1 MSSLLIKNARYL
13 GDSVDLLV
21 VDGKVQS
28 LSASINAP
36 ADAEIVDAAGKILFP
51 SLIDVHTHLREPGYE
66 WKETVATGL
75 SSAAHGGFGAIL
87 CMANTDP
94 VNDDAAVTEQ
104 ILESARRSWPN
115 GPRVHPIGAA
125 TVGLKGEELTRMSEL
140 KDAGCVAISNDGRPV
155 GNTEIFRRMLE
166 YAADLDLIVIDHCED
181 PYLAA
186 KSHMNEGATS
196 GVLGVKGQPDVAE
209 TIQASRSIL
218 LADYLG
224 VPVHIAHVSAKRTVD
239 IIAWGKSRGVKVTA
253 ETTPH
258 YLTLDDTAV
267 NGYNTLA
274 KVNPPL
280 RTPADVA
287 AMREAVKTGVID
299 MLAVLI
305 GIALVQRR
313 HRDGYPPGVA
323 VGVPVGID
331 IQPGVQAGQHRDGQG
346 HRQSKEMRKQRTGV
360 RLDDAPD
367 VPHTFLPLPKTDSAP
382 GRGVLTVYRLL
393 YYTLSKFPPFFCIFQ
408 DLFISSGRSR
418 TISSGSG
425 AVTVRRRRVT
435 GWVSSSRWECRA
447 GRGIRVR
454 SSVP

>member
-51 SLIDVHTHLREPGYE
+51 SFIDVHTHLREPGYE
-66 WKETVATGL
+66 WKETVATASVPPRTAGSEP
-75 SSAAHGGFGAIL
+75 SSAWRTPIR
-87 CMANTDP
+87 

-115 GPRVHPIGAA
+115 GPHVHPIGAA

-186 KSHMNEGATS
+186 KSHMNEGVTS
-196 GVLGVKGQPDVAE
+196 GILGVKGQPDVAE

-299 MLAVLI
+299 MLATDHAPHAAHEKETPFDEAPNGFTGMDL
-305 GIALVQRR
+305 ALTITYGLVRE
-313 HRDGYPPGVA
+313 GVA
-323 VGVPVGID
+323 DRSRPHPPLGHGTRPR
-331 IQPGVQAGQHRDGQG
+331 IQPAGQH
-346 HRQSKEMRKQRTGV
+346 V
-360 RLDDAPD
+360 RARR
-367 VPHTFLPLPKTDSAP
+367 A
-382 GRGVLTVYRLL
+382 RRLL
-393 YYTLSKFPPFFCIFQ
+393 PF
-408 DLFISSGRSR
+408 RS
-418 TISSGSG
+418 
-425 AVTVRRRRVT
+425 
-435 GWVSSSRWECRA
+435 
-447 GRGIRVR
+447 
-454 SSVP
+454 

>member
-51 SLIDVHTHLREPGYE
+51 SFIDVHTHLREPGYE

-253 ETTPH
+253 ETAPH
-258 YLTLDDTAV
+258 YLTLDDPAV

-280 RTPADVA
+280 RTAEDAAALVEGVVDGTVDAIVTDHAPHVDFEKDREFELAPFGMIGLETSLALVITHLVAPGVISWERAVELMAVAPRRILRLERVALEPGSTADLTVIDPDAAWTVDPAD
-287 AMREAVKTGVID
+287 
-299 MLAVLI
+299 
-305 GIALVQRR
+305 
-313 HRDGYPPGVA
+313 
-323 VGVPVGID
+323 
-331 IQPGVQAGQHRDGQG
+331 
-346 HRQSKEMRKQRTGV
+346 
-360 RLDDAPD
+360 
-367 VPHTFLPLPKTDSAP
+367 F
-382 GRGVLTVYRLL
+382 
-393 YYTLSKFPPFFCIFQ
+393 LSKATN
-408 DLFISSGRSR
+408 SGFV
-418 TISSGSG
+418 G
-425 AVTVRRRRVT
+425 AELT
-435 GWVSSSRWECRA
+435 GRA
-447 GRGIRVR
+447 TDVYVGGYATLEDGAIVE
-454 SSVP
+454 